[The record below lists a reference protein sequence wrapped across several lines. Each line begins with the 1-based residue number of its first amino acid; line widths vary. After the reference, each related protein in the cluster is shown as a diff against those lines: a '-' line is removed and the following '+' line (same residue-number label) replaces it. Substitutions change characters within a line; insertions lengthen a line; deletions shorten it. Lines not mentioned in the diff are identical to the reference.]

1 MRTVLLGA
9 LIILASLQYGCGKP
23 TELADQIPA
32 VEGILE
38 FFESGMAIGGE
49 ADPQGYILKDYH
61 WVSGEP
67 AFAYSRIYIDGPVDS
82 SYLRKRVRVV
92 GRPEMISAGGVET
105 RKRTFLRIRA
115 ERITL
120 ID

>member
-1 MRTVLLGA
+1 MRSVLLGT
-9 LIILASLQYGCGKP
+9 LMLLASLQCGCSKP
-23 TELADQIPA
+23 SELADQTPT

-49 ADPQGYILKDYH
+49 ADPQGYILKGYQ